1 MCCELSLPLDLFPT
15 LASWYH
21 VIGLKLE
28 AAPERVYIA
37 VCVIM
42 TELSHLSARLLTHIQ
57 ISSEPRDHI
66 HEEDHVS
73 SLYNSE
79 RKIKTDSNE
88 LLLVYRLL

>member
-28 AAPERVYIA
+28 AAPERVYVA
-37 VCVIM
+37 FCVIM

-57 ISSEPRDHI
+57 ISSEMNPETTFLKRIMFPHLTI
-66 HEEDHVS
+66 VKRGK
-73 SLYNSE
+73 LKLIQMNYF
-79 RKIKTDSNE
+79 
-88 LLLVYRLL
+88 